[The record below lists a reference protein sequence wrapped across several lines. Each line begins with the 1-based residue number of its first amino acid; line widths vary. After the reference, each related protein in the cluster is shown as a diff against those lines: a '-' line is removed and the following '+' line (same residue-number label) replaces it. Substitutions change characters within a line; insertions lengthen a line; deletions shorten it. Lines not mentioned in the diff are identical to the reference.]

1 LIHIGGR
8 SYELVED
15 HKNGWNPVAFRDRYS
30 DVLDRYD
37 YVIGDWGY
45 NQLRLKGFFRDN
57 HPKATPGSV
66 ISGIVDYINEYCNF
80 GCAYFVLHKHPGGRR
95 EASEDDIDLDT
106 LVVPV
111 RTEGDEDN
119 PELEAAPVAAGLA
132 ADGEERQP
140 PREHIRAVPRHSQ
153 RRTPA
158 PRKGSN
164 GQREGEREEG
174 QAASSNGSS
183 NHRKSQGTAAVS
195 GKEKSEHREVREKD
209 RNKEGARQRNP
220 QGGTNGHSNGA
231 VQDKQERQ
239 QERKQGQ
246 GQQHEQQPK
255 RKQDRQ
261 QGQQQD
267 RKLDRQPEPVQSQ
280 ERKQG
285 QGKQQSSNT
294 HPPIEKAPVAATVE
308 DARPLRMQEDREQ
321 KEASVPVSSHDDR
334 TQ

>member
-80 GCAYFVLHKHPGGRR
+80 GCAYFVLHKHPGGRK

-140 PREHIRAVPRHSQ
+140 PREHIRAVPRHTQ
-153 RRTPA
+153 RRTPP

-164 GQREGEREEG
+164 GQREGEREEA
-174 QAASSNGSS
+174 QSTTSNGSS
-183 NHRKSQGTAAVS
+183 NHRKSQGTTAVS
-195 GKEKSEHREVREKD
+195 GKERDKSEHREVRDKD

-220 QGGTNGHSNGA
+220 QGGSNGQPNGVA
-231 VQDKQERQ
+231 PDKQER
-239 QERKQGQ
+239 
-246 GQQHEQQPK
+246 
-255 RKQDRQ
+255 
-261 QGQQQD
+261 
-267 RKLDRQPEPVQSQ
+267 SQ

-285 QGKQQSSNT
+285 QSQHNEQQSKRKQERHQGQQERKQGKPQSNIHLT
-294 HPPIEKAPVAATVE
+294 IEKAPVAASVE
-308 DARPLRMQEDREQ
+308 DAVPVRTQEAREQ
-321 KEASVPVSSHDDR
+321 KEAVVPASAHHDDH

>member
-80 GCAYFVLHKHPGGRR
+80 GCAYFVLHKHPGGRK
-95 EASEDDIDLDT
+95 EAAEDDIDLDT

-132 ADGEERQP
+132 ADGEELPP
-140 PREHIRAVPRHSQ
+140 PREHIRAVPRHTQ
-153 RRTPA
+153 RRTPP

-164 GQREGEREEG
+164 GQREGEEG

-183 NHRKSQGTAAVS
+183 NNRKSQGTAAVS
-195 GKEKSEHREVREKD
+195 GKEKSEHREGRDKD

-220 QGGTNGHSNGA
+220 QGGVNASSNGA
-231 VQDKQERQ
+231 AQDKQERQ

-261 QGQQQD
+261 QGQQQE
-267 RKLDRQPEPVQSQ
+267 RKLERQSESAQPQ

-285 QGKQQSSNT
+285 KVQGN
-294 HPPIEKAPVAATVE
+294 HIHLPIEKAPVAAAVE
-308 DARPLRMQEDREQ
+308 DAGPVRTQE
-321 KEASVPVSSHDDR
+321 ANIPVSSDEDR